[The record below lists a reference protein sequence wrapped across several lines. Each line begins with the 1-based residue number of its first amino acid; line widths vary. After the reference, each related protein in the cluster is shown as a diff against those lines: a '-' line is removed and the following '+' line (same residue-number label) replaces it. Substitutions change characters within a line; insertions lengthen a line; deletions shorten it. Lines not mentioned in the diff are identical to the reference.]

1 MRFQRVARLLLSGI
15 ALALPLILGGCAMV
29 NDKAQRLFSSS
40 ANAYAIVNGQLLQG
54 TMTLLP
60 DRTGNLTLST
70 DKGAISSCS
79 GQVRYEST
87 TGGSIDLRCNDGTA
101 AQLRYSLL
109 SETRGYA
116 YGPTTL
122 GAATGAASL
131 TFGLPAAQAA
141 AYLTVPADKKLT
153 VNAAEGLDLQ

>member
-1 MRFQRVARLLLSGI
+1 
-15 ALALPLILGGCAMV
+15 MV
-29 NDKAQRLFSSS
+29 NDKALRLFSSS
-40 ANAYAIVNGQLLQG
+40 ANVYAIVNGQLLQG
-54 TMTLLP
+54 TMVFLP
-60 DRTGNLTLST
+60 DRTGNLTLAT

-87 TGGSIDLRCNDGTA
+87 TGGAIDLRCSDGAA

-116 YGPTTL
+116 YGAT
-122 GAATGAASL
+122 ATGAVTGVASL

-153 VNAAEGLDLQ
+153 VNAADGLDLQ